1 MKRLSTENRKK
12 LKFFMEQQENMIGTV
27 VFFSIISYLILIAIT
42 KNFIVLLS
50 GYTIFY
56 VLYMKLYKHIYF
68 KLFGNDCK

>member
-1 MKRLSTENRKK
+1 MKRLNTENRKK

-56 VLYMKLYKHIYF
+56 VVYMKIYKHIYF
-68 KLFGNDCK
+68 KLFR

>member
-68 KLFGNDCK
+68 KLFR